1 MLSVLLISCS
11 MLVILRDR
19 NIPSPAGAILISPWV
34 DLSHS
39 FPSVAGD
46 GSLDYIPAHGFLHC
60 PSAAWPPPNS
70 HEQQERATLAMKV
83 VAQDTVPG
91 DANGEVENQTADDAD
106 GGLSLDQTHALAN
119 HRSFGQ
125 PSSLSGTPGV
135 ENDPSNTMPR
145 GHDLFV
151 TIDDKPVR
159 IHDQIHLY
167 TTNQL
172 ISHPLV
178 SPVLTPVLAGLPPLL
193 IMTGGGEILRDE
205 QIYLA
210 HKAARPLE
218 YPPSETYLANHP
230 EARALLNE
238 CKPTYVQL
246 QVWDDLCHVAPTL
259 SFTKPAKHMY
269 RSIARF
275 GAWALGWDQKR
286 NVYIRNDDEPEL
298 LCSGSEDNIPKPE
311 RGRRLLPDRAS
322 AEHVKRAGD
331 PLPHFTDNMIR
342 ERVNRHGIIRALEDP
357 SLLPALTIPADEI
370 GVIKPGPV
378 LKWTQAKQS
387 WDTKYAKEAQKIRK
401 KRADETAAGFQEF
414 LQDGRV
420 ERPPPSALA
429 GRRGP
434 LMPKEEKEGTKKSKS
449 WGMSLW
455 SLWGSAYDGKAV
467 SFLPQLDYGLPA
479 DRF

>member
-1 MLSVLLISCS
+1 

-19 NIPSPAGAILISPWV
+19 KIQSPAGAILISPWV

-46 GSLDYIPAHGFLHC
+46 GSLDYIPAHGFLHR
-60 PSAAWPPPNS
+60 PSAAWPPPNA
-70 HEQQERATLAMKV
+70 HEQQERAALAMKV
-83 VAQDTVPG
+83 VARDIVP
-91 DANGEVENQTADDAD
+91 DEANGEVRYQTTDEAD
-106 GGLSLDQTHALAN
+106 GGSSLDQTHALAN
-119 HRSFGQ
+119 NHPFGQ
-125 PSSLSGTPGV
+125 SGSLGGTSGV

-145 GHDLFV
+145 GHDLSV
-151 TIDDKPVR
+151 IIDDKTME

-167 TTNQL
+167 TTNQM

-178 SPVLTPVLAGLPPLL
+178 SPVLTPILAGLPPLL
-193 IMTGGGEILRDE
+193 IMTGGGELLRDE

-218 YPPSETYLANHP
+218 YPPSEAYLANHL
-230 EARALLNE
+230 EARTLLNE

-246 QVWDDLCHVAPTL
+246 QVWDDLCHVAPSL

-286 NVYIRNDDEPEL
+286 NVYIRNDDEPAL
-298 LCSGSEDNIPKPE
+298 LCPDSEDYIFKPE
-311 RGRRLLPDRAS
+311 QGRRLLPDRAS

-342 ERVNRHGIIRALEDP
+342 ERVNRHGIIRPLEDP

-370 GVIKPGPV
+370 GVIKSGPV
-378 LKWTQAKQS
+378 LKWTAAKQN
-387 WDTKYAKEAQKIRK
+387 WDIKYAKEAQKVRK
-401 KRADETAAGFQEF
+401 QRADENAAGFQEF

-434 LMPKEEKEGTKKSKS
+434 LMPMEEKQETKKSKS

-455 SLWGSAYDGKAV
+455 SLWGSAYDEKAV
-467 SFLPQLDYGLPA
+467 SFLP
-479 DRF
+479 

>member
-1 MLSVLLISCS
+1 MLRILLISYS

-19 NIPSPAGAILISPWV
+19 KIPSPAGAILVSPWV

-39 FPSVAGD
+39 FPSVDGD
-46 GSLDYIPAHGFLHC
+46 SSLDYIPAHGFLHC
-60 PSAAWPPPNS
+60 PSAAWPPPSSNE
-70 HEQQERATLAMKV
+70 HQERATLAKEFI
-83 VAQDTVPG
+83 ARDTVPG
-91 DANGEVENQTADDAD
+91 DARREVGCQIADDAD
-106 GGLSLDQTHALAN
+106 GGSSLDQTHASAN
-119 HRSFGQ
+119 HRPVEQSN
-125 PSSLSGTPGV
+125 SLSRTPGV
-135 ENDPSNTMPR
+135 ENSPGNMPR

-151 TIDDKPVR
+151 TIDDKAVE
-159 IHDQIHLY
+159 IQDQIHLY
-167 TTNQL
+167 TTNQM

-178 SPVLTPVLAGLPPLL
+178 SPVLTPILAGLPPLL
-193 IMTGGGEILRDE
+193 IMTGGGELLRDE

-218 YPPSETYLANHP
+218 YPPSQAYLANHP
-230 EARALLNE
+230 EARTLLNE

-286 NVYIRNDDEPEL
+286 NVYIRNDDEPAL
-298 LCSGSEDNIPKPE
+298 LCPGSEDNVRKPE
-311 RGRRLLPDRAS
+311 QGRMLLPDRAS
-322 AEHVKRAGD
+322 AEHVRRAGD

-342 ERVNRHGIIRALEDP
+342 ERVNRHGIIRPLEDP
-357 SLLPALTIPADEI
+357 SLLPALTIPANEI

-378 LKWTQAKQS
+378 LKWAEAKQN
-387 WDTKYAKEAQKIRK
+387 WDTKYAKEAQKVRK
-401 KRADETAAGFQEF
+401 KRADQSAAGFQEF
-414 LQDGRV
+414 FQDGKV

-429 GRRGP
+429 GRRGH
-434 LMPKEEKEGTKKSKS
+434 LMPEEEKQETKKSKS

-455 SLWGSAYDGKAV
+455 SIWGSAYDEKAV
-467 SFLPQLDYGLPA
+467 SFLPQVDYSLPT

>member
-1 MLSVLLISCS
+1 MLSILLIYCS

-19 NIPSPAGAILISPWV
+19 KIPSPAGAILISPWV

-46 GSLDYIPAHGFLHC
+46 GSLDYIPAHGFLHR

-70 HEQQERATLAMKV
+70 HAQQETAIPAMKEI
-83 VAQDTVPG
+83 ARDTVPG
-91 DANGEVENQTADDAD
+91 KASGEVRRQTTD
-106 GGLSLDQTHALAN
+106 GAARGSSLDQTHTLAN
-119 HRSFGQ
+119 PQLVGQ
-125 PSSLSGTPGV
+125 LSSLSGTPGV
-135 ENDPSNTMPR
+135 ENDSGNKMPP
-145 GHDLFV
+145 GHNLFI
-151 TIDDKPVR
+151 TIDGRPVE
-159 IHDQIHLY
+159 IEDQIHLY
-167 TTNQL
+167 TTNQM

-178 SPVLTPVLAGLPPLL
+178 SPVLTPILGGLPPLL
-193 IMTGGGEILRDE
+193 ILTGGGELLRDE

-218 YPPSETYLANHP
+218 YPPSEEYLENHP
-230 EARALLNE
+230 EGRKLLSE
-238 CKPTYVQL
+238 CIPTYIQL

-286 NVYIRNDDEPEL
+286 NVYIRNDDEPAL
-298 LCSGSEDNIPKPE
+298 ISSVSDDDVRNSEQ
-311 RGRRLLPDRAS
+311 GRRLLPNPAS

-342 ERVNRHGIIRALEDP
+342 ERVNRHGIIRPLEDP
-357 SLLPALTIPADEI
+357 SLLSALTMPANEI
-370 GVIKPGPV
+370 GVIKPRPV
-378 LKWTQAKQS
+378 LKWTEAKQI
-387 WDTKYAKEAQKIRK
+387 WDKRYAKEAQKVRK
-401 KRADETAAGFQEF
+401 QRANENAAGFQEF
-414 LQDGRV
+414 FQDGRP

-434 LMPKEEKEGTKKSKS
+434 LMPKEGKEGIQRSKS

-455 SLWGSAYDGKAV
+455 SIWGGAHDEKAV
-467 SFLPQLDYGLPA
+467 SILPQVGYSFPA
-479 DRF
+479 D

>member
-1 MLSVLLISCS
+1 MLSVLLIDCS

-19 NIPSPAGAILISPWV
+19 KIPSPAGAILISPWV

-46 GSLDYIPAHGFLHC
+46 GSLDYIPAHGFLHR

-70 HEQQERATLAMKV
+70 HEQQETAMLAMKET
-83 VAQDTVPG
+83 ARDTVPG
-91 DANGEVENQTADDAD
+91 KASREVGRQTTDDAA
-106 GGLSLDQTHALAN
+106 GGSSLDQAHTLAN
-119 HRSFGQ
+119 PHSAEQ
-125 PSSLSGTPGV
+125 PSSLSGTPGA
-135 ENDPSNTMPR
+135 ENVPGNTMAR
-145 GHDLFV
+145 GHNLSI
-151 TIDDKPVR
+151 TIDGKPVE
-159 IHDQIHLY
+159 IQDQIHLY
-167 TTNQL
+167 TTNQM

-178 SPVLTPVLAGLPPLL
+178 SPVLTPMLGGLPPLL
-193 IMTGGGEILRDE
+193 IMTGGGELLRDE

-218 YPPSETYLANHP
+218 FPPSEAYLENHQ
-230 EARALLNE
+230 EAMKLLSE

-275 GAWALGWDQKR
+275 GAWALGRDQKR
-286 NVYIRNDDEPEL
+286 NVYIRNDDEPAL
-298 LCSGSEDNIPKPE
+298 LPSSSDDDVRNSEQ
-311 RGRRLLPDRAS
+311 GGRLLPDRAS
-322 AEHVKRAGD
+322 AEHVERAGD
-331 PLPHFTDNMIR
+331 PVPHFTDNMIR
-342 ERVNRHGIIRALEDP
+342 ERVNRHGIIRPLEDP
-357 SLLPALTIPADEI
+357 SLLPALTIPANEI

-378 LKWTQAKQS
+378 LKWTEAKQI
-387 WDTKYAKEAQKIRK
+387 WDKKYAKEAQKVRK
-401 KRADETAAGFQEF
+401 QRANESAAGFQEF
-414 LQDGRV
+414 FQDGRV

-434 LMPKEEKEGTKKSKS
+434 LMPKGEKEEIKKSKS

-455 SLWGSAYDGKAV
+455 SIWGSAYDEKAV
-467 SFLPQLDYGLPA
+467 SFLPQIDYSFPA
-479 DRF
+479 D

>member
-19 NIPSPAGAILISPWV
+19 KIPSPAGAILISPWV

-46 GSLDYIPAHGFLHC
+46 GSLDYIPAHGFLHR

-83 VAQDTVPG
+83 IARDIVPG
-91 DANGEVENQTADDAD
+91 DANGEVGNQTADDAD
-106 GGLSLDQTHALAN
+106 GGSSLDQTHALAN
-119 HRSFGQ
+119 HRPFGQ
-125 PSSLSGTPGV
+125 SSSLSGTPGV

-167 TTNQL
+167 TTNQM

-178 SPVLTPVLAGLPPLL
+178 SPVLTPILAGLPPLL

-218 YPPSETYLANHP
+218 YPPSEAYLANHP
-230 EARALLNE
+230 EARTLLNE

-311 RGRRLLPDRAS
+311 RGLRLLPDRAS

-387 WDTKYAKEAQKIRK
+387 WDIKYAKEAQKIRK
-401 KRADETAAGFQEF
+401 KRADESAAGFQEF

-455 SLWGSAYDGKAV
+455 SLWGSAYDEKAV
-467 SFLPQLDYGLPA
+467 SFLPQVDYGLPA

>member
-1 MLSVLLISCS
+1 MLSILLIYCS

-19 NIPSPAGAILISPWV
+19 KIPSPAGAILISPWV

-46 GSLDYIPAHGFLHC
+46 GSLDYIPAHGFLHR

-70 HEQQERATLAMKV
+70 HEQQKTAMLARKEI
-83 VAQDTVPG
+83 AQDSLPG
-91 DANGEVENQTADDAD
+91 KASGEVGRQSTDDAA
-106 GGLSLDQTHALAN
+106 GGSSLDQTHTLAN
-119 HRSFGQ
+119 PHPIGQ
-125 PSSLSGTPGV
+125 PSSLSDTLGV
-135 ENDPSNTMPR
+135 ENVPGEIMVR
-145 GHDLFV
+145 GHNLFITV
-151 TIDDKPVR
+151 DGKPVE
-159 IHDQIHLY
+159 IEDQIQLY
-167 TTNQL
+167 TTNQM

-178 SPVLTPVLAGLPPLL
+178 SPVLTPILGGLPPLL
-193 IMTGGGEILRDE
+193 IMTGGGERLRDE

-218 YPPSETYLANHP
+218 FPPSESYLENHP
-230 EARALLNE
+230 EARKLLSE
-238 CKPTYVQL
+238 CRPTYVQL

-286 NVYIRNDDEPEL
+286 NVYIRNDDEPAL
-298 LCSGSEDNIPKPE
+298 VSSISDDDVHNLAQG
-311 RGRRLLPDRAS
+311 GRLLRDRAS

-331 PLPHFTDNMIR
+331 PIPHFTDNMIR
-342 ERVNRHGIIRALEDP
+342 ERVNRHGIIRPLEDS
-357 SLLPALTIPADEI
+357 SLLPALSIPVNEI

-378 LKWTQAKQS
+378 LKWTEAKQI
-387 WDTKYAKEAQKIRK
+387 WDKKFAKEAQKVQK
-401 KRADETAAGFQEF
+401 QRANESAAGFQEF
-414 LQDGRV
+414 FQDGRV

-434 LMPKEEKEGTKKSKS
+434 LMPKEEKEETKKSKS

-455 SLWGSAYDGKAV
+455 SLWGSAYDEKAV
-467 SFLPQLDYGLPA
+467 SFLPHADRSVPA
-479 DRF
+479 D

>member
-1 MLSVLLISCS
+1 MLSILLIYCS

-19 NIPSPAGAILISPWV
+19 KIPSPAGAILISPWV

-46 GSLDYIPAHGFLHC
+46 DSLDYIPAHGFLHR
-60 PSAAWPPPNS
+60 PSAAWPPPKA
-70 HEQQERATLAMKV
+70 HEQQETAILSMKEI
-83 VAQDTVPG
+83 ARDTVPG
-91 DANGEVENQTADDAD
+91 KASGEAGRQTTDDAA
-106 GGLSLDQTHALAN
+106 GVSSLDQTHTLEN
-119 HRSFGQ
+119 PHPVGQ
-125 PSSLSGTPGV
+125 PRSLSGNLEVGNVPGNTTPPGY
-135 ENDPSNTMPR
+135 N
-145 GHDLFV
+145 LLV
-151 TIDDKPVR
+151 TIGGKSVE
-159 IHDQIHLY
+159 IQDQIHLY
-167 TTNQL
+167 TTNQM

-178 SPVLTPVLAGLPPLL
+178 SPVLTPILGGLPPLL
-193 IMTGGGEILRDE
+193 IMTGGGELLRDE

-218 YPPSETYLANHP
+218 FPPNEAYLENHP
-230 EARALLNE
+230 EARNFLSE

-275 GAWALGWDQKR
+275 GSWALGWDQKR
-286 NVYIRNDDEPEL
+286 NVHIRNDDQPAL
-298 LCSGSEDNIPKPE
+298 LSSRSDDNVRNSEH
-311 RGRRLLPDRAS
+311 GGRLLPDRAS

-331 PLPHFTDNMIR
+331 HIPHFTDNMIR
-342 ERVNRHGIIRALEDP
+342 ERVNRHGIIRPLEEP
-357 SLLPALTIPADEI
+357 SLLPALTMPANEI

-378 LKWTQAKQS
+378 LKWTEAKQI
-387 WDTKYAKEAQKIRK
+387 WDKKYAKESQKVQK
-401 KRADETAAGFQEF
+401 QRAKERAAGFQGF
-414 LQDGRV
+414 FQDGSV

-434 LMPKEEKEGTKKSKS
+434 LMPKEEKVDAKKSKS

-455 SLWGSAYDGKAV
+455 GIWGSAHDEKAV
-467 SFLPQLDYGLPA
+467 GFLPQMDYNFPA
-479 DRF
+479 D